1 MYTNKVLI
9 IEGEKSNLNGLN
21 TLKKKIKINSFLIL
35 NIIKFILFIIICFLL
50 LILKKNTNY
59 IIELSQK
66 NNFLNQKINKQ
77 FDFIEVK

>member
-9 IEGEKSNLNGLN
+9 IEGEKSILNGLN

-35 NIIKFILFIIICFLL
+35 NIIKIILFIIICFLL

-59 IIELSQK
+59 IIELS
-66 NNFLNQKINKQ
+66 
-77 FDFIEVK
+77 